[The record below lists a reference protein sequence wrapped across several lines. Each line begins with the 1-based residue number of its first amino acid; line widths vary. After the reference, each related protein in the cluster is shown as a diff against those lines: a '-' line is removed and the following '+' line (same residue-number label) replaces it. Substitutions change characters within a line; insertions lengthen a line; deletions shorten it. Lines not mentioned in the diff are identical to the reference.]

1 MPTCASQEF
10 LSLSRQIL
18 ASFCPRSCRPMCQRQ
33 ANQVDMIMFRPGDPL
48 NCSWCLPGVS
58 LAGGWRAGGRGH
70 VSPGNG
76 VMFGWCSTVVLSD
89 QRSQSCQAGRRAGGG
104 GGVGLAGAH
113 YHVLLGNGVS
123 IGWLLLWV
131 FPADGDRVGSADR
144 PGRRDHIVGNLFRSF

>member
-104 GGVGLAGAH
+104 GGGWACRRALSCFAWKWGKHRLAFALGLPSRWRQSWLSRQAG
-113 YHVLLGNGVS
+113 
-123 IGWLLLWV
+123 
-131 FPADGDRVGSADR
+131 
-144 PGRRDHIVGNLFRSF
+144 